1 MFTHNLD
8 PVLLNFGLISI
19 RWYSMAYIVGIL
31 AGWWYGKKLI
41 QKRLQFEIDK
51 FYIKEFDDLISYLI
65 IAIILGGRIGYII
78 FYNPQY
84 YILNPFDTLKVWEGG
99 MSFHGALAG
108 IIIVTLI
115 FSRKR
120 NLKALF
126 LLDIIACVSPIG
138 IFLGRIANFVN
149 GELVGKISNVSWSV
163 IFPNIDLA
171 PRHPSQ
177 IYEAFLEGIVLFTI
191 LNYLIFKKNY
201 KLGICSSLFLIYY
214 GIFRIISEFFREP
227 DIQLGYI
234 FNLASMGSILSF
246 VMILSGLTLF
256 YIIKKR

>member
-108 IIIVTLI
+108 IIIVTFI
-115 FSRKR
+115 FSRK
-120 NLKALF
+120 
-126 LLDIIACVSPIG
+126 G
-138 IFLGRIANFVN
+138 
-149 GELVGKISNVSWSV
+149 
-163 IFPNIDLA
+163 
-171 PRHPSQ
+171 
-177 IYEAFLEGIVLFTI
+177 TT
-191 LNYLIFKKNY
+191 
-201 KLGICSSLFLIYY
+201 Y
-214 GIFRIISEFFREP
+214 G
-227 DIQLGYI
+227 
-234 FNLASMGSILSF
+234 
-246 VMILSGLTLF
+246 
-256 YIIKKR
+256 